1 MKAIKWLLYAVI
13 AVAVGSGLAS
23 IMAAPW
29 DPHEAQ
35 LRKEEAQLLKQREY
49 RQTVLGCRAASV
61 SDAQFAACVA
71 LMTPPVPAAPTAAQQ
86 LALLRQ
92 AIPDYDQV
100 RNPVVRWVN
109 TDTRIPEDLRN
120 TYKRV
125 VRQGDVSEITDLF
138 SRWREATG
146 EQE

>member
-1 MKAIKWLLYAVI
+1 MKAIKWLLYVVI

-23 IMAAPW
+23 MMAAPW

-35 LRKEEAQLLKQREY
+35 LRKEKEY

-71 LMTPPVPAAPTAAQQ
+71 LMIPPAVAPMTPPALTDAQQ

-92 AIPDYDQV
+92 AIPDYDRV
-100 RNPVVRWVN
+100 RDPVIRWVN

-125 VRQGDVSEITDLF
+125 VEQGDVSEITNLVN
-138 SRWREATG
+138 RWREATG
-146 EQE
+146 GKE

>member
-1 MKAIKWLLYAVI
+1 MKAIKWLLYVVI

-23 IMAAPW
+23 MMAAPW

-35 LRKEEAQLLKQREY
+35 LRKEKEY
-49 RQTVLGCRAASV
+49 RQNVLGCRAASV

-71 LMTPPVPAAPTAAQQ
+71 LMTPPVPAAPAAATAPTAAQQ

-100 RNPVVRWVN
+100 RAPVIRWVN

-125 VRQGDVSEITDLF
+125 VEQDDVSEITDLVN
-138 SRWREATG
+138 RWREATG
-146 EQE
+146 GKE

>member
-1 MKAIKWLLYAVI
+1 MKPIKWLLYVVI

-23 IMAAPW
+23 MVAAPG

-35 LRKEEAQLLKQREY
+35 LRKEKEY

-71 LMTPPVPAAPTAAQQ
+71 LLTPPAVEPMTPRALTDAQQ

-92 AIPDYDQV
+92 AIPDYD
-100 RNPVVRWVN
+100 RARDPVIRWVN
-109 TDTRIPEDLRN
+109 TDARIPEDLRN